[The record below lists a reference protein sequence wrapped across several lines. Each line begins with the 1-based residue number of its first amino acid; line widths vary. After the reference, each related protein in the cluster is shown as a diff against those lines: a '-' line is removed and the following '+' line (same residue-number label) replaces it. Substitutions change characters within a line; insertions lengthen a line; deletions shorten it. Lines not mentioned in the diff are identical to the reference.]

1 MSNPRSGRTG
11 GRTGGRTSA
20 EDRRKR
26 STARMHAVQAVYQ
39 LELNEGRVA
48 DVVAE
53 YLDHRLGQDIDGEE
67 LLPADRDFFQDLV
80 LGTADRRLELDS
92 IVERSLSLDYTMDR
106 LETLLRALLRVAAYE
121 MLARVDVPAKVVI
134 NEYVDLGVAFFAGG
148 ETGLVNGVLDRMAR
162 EIRPG
167 EIGDQARR

>member
-67 LLPADRDFFQDLV
+67 LLPADRVFFQDLV

-92 IVERSLSLDYTMDR
+92 AQHCANSSDKLWGRMWQ
-106 LETLLRALLRVAAYE
+106 LRAASR
-121 MLARVDVPAKVVI
+121 
-134 NEYVDLGVAFFAGG
+134 G
-148 ETGLVNGVLDRMAR
+148 
-162 EIRPG
+162 
-167 EIGDQARR
+167 

>member
-1 MSNPRSGRTG
+1 MSNPRASRS
-11 GRTGGRTSA
+11 SA

-39 LELNEGRVA
+39 LEINEGRVA

-53 YLDHRLGQDIDGEE
+53 FQDHRLGEDIDGTAV
-67 LLPADRDFFQDLV
+67 LTADRDFFQDLV
-80 LGTADRRLELDS
+80 IGTADRHLELDQ

-121 MLARVDVPAKVVI
+121 MLARIDVPAKVVI
-134 NEYVDLGVAFFAGG
+134 NEYVDLGVAFFSGG

-167 EIGDQARR
+167 EIHDRPRR

>member
-1 MSNPRSGRTG
+1 MSTPRAKRS
-11 GRTGGRTSA
+11 SA

-39 LELNEGRVA
+39 LEINEGRVA
-48 DVVAE
+48 EVVAE
-53 YLDHRLGQDIDGEE
+53 YQDHRLGHDIDGEA
-67 LLPADRDFFQDLV
+67 LLIADRDFFQDLV
-80 LGTADRRLELDS
+80 VGTADRRLELDR

-134 NEYVDLGVAFFAGG
+134 NEYVDLGVAFFSGG

-167 EIGDQARR
+167 EIDDSRRR